1 MREKR
6 SYAQEVCVKS
16 AGKAMQQTG
25 MIWPGCR
32 IGVAVSGGVDSF
44 VLLKT
49 LHIRQGIVPFRFE
62 IMAIHLNPGFD
73 PQSHMPLAAWLS
85 RHGIPSH
92 LEVTDFGPHAHSAEN
107 QRRSPCFRCAWLR
120 RKRLF
125 ELCSQYKLTHLAL
138 GHNAEDLVS
147 TFFMNLC
154 RNGRV
159 DGMSMN
165 EPFFGGK
172 LHLIRPLLL
181 VEKKYIIKAAKQWEL
196 PLWANACPSAGNT
209 ARSDMGET
217 LKALYGVAKDSRRC
231 ILNGLSRWQLEKNS
245 LPDVTDA
252 GEQESGAFVRGDGTT
267 FS

>member
-107 QRRSPCFRCAWLR
+107 
-120 RKRLF
+120 
-125 ELCSQYKLTHLAL
+125 
-138 GHNAEDLVS
+138 
-147 TFFMNLC
+147 
-154 RNGRV
+154 
-159 DGMSMN
+159 
-165 EPFFGGK
+165 
-172 LHLIRPLLL
+172 
-181 VEKKYIIKAAKQWEL
+181 
-196 PLWANACPSAGNT
+196 
-209 ARSDMGET
+209 
-217 LKALYGVAKDSRRC
+217 
-231 ILNGLSRWQLEKNS
+231 
-245 LPDVTDA
+245 
-252 GEQESGAFVRGDGTT
+252 
-267 FS
+267 

>member
-85 RHGIPSH
+85 QHGIPSH

-154 RNGRV
+154 RN
-159 DGMSMN
+159 
-165 EPFFGGK
+165 
-172 LHLIRPLLL
+172 
-181 VEKKYIIKAAKQWEL
+181 A
-196 PLWANACPSAGNT
+196 
-209 ARSDMGET
+209 ARST
-217 LKALYGVAKDSRRC
+217 LSAAS
-231 ILNGLSRWQLEKNS
+231 
-245 LPDVTDA
+245 A
-252 GEQESGAFVRGDGTT
+252 EQVL
-267 FS
+267 

>member
-32 IGVAVSGGVDSF
+32 IGVTVSGGVDSF

-85 RHGIPSH
+85 QHGIPSH

-125 ELCSQYKLTHLAL
+125 ELCSQYRLTHLAL
-138 GHNAEDLVS
+138 DGCESIPALWASLQDTTRQWYPS
-147 TFFMNLC
+147 RPSSS
-154 RNGRV
+154 RN
-159 DGMSMN
+159 S
-165 EPFFGGK
+165 
-172 LHLIRPLLL
+172 
-181 VEKKYIIKAAKQWEL
+181 
-196 PLWANACPSAGNT
+196 PLWMTKYPHFQQG
-209 ARSDMGET
+209 T
-217 LKALYGVAKDSRRC
+217 LRRPWTNPT
-231 ILNGLSRWQLEKNS
+231 LWS
-245 LPDVTDA
+245 L
-252 GEQESGAFVRGDGTT
+252 QS
-267 FS
+267 SSL